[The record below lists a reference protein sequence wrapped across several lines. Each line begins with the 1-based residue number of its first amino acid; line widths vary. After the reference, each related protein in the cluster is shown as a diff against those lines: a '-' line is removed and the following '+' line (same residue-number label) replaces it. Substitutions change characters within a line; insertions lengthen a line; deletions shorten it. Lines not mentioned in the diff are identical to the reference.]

1 MAQITIKDI
10 HKKGLHARFA
20 KPRGKCNAGVLLLP
34 SAFGFG
40 AGVDDQLTHLA
51 AAGLAALAWNP
62 YSAYDADMPRE
73 ERGRISET
81 VLMDADCLRE
91 QSGWMDYMM
100 TRLDLPNIGL
110 LGFCMGGR
118 MAMLLAAQDTRVKAV
133 SAFYPTMRDP
143 LPANAIDLP
152 PMADRIACPVQV
164 HYPGKDH
171 LTSHASLQRLRAALD
186 ARHGTTPAAVIHY
199 PQATHGFLGKTKEAS
214 PADYESSLTS
224 WAVTTAFLRATL
236 IQAGE

>member
-1 MAQITIKDI
+1 MAKITIKDI

-20 KPRGKCNAGVLLLP
+20 KPWGKCNSGVLLLP

-40 AGVDDQLTHLA
+40 PGVDDQLMHLA
-51 AAGLAALAWNP
+51 EAGLAALAWNP
-62 YSAYDADMPRE
+62 YSAYDENLPRE
-73 ERGRISET
+73 ERSRISET

-91 QSGWMDYMM
+91 QSSWIDTMINK
-100 TRLDLPNIGL
+100 LDLPNIGL

-118 MAMLLAAQDTRVKAV
+118 MALLLAAEDTRVKAV

-143 LPANAIDLP
+143 RPANAIDLP
-152 PMADRIACPVQV
+152 PMADKIACPVQV

-186 ARHGTTPAAVIHY
+186 ARQGTTPAAVIHY

-214 PADYESSLTS
+214 PADYESGLTS
-224 WAVTTAFLRATL
+224 WAVTTAFFGAIL
-236 IQAGE
+236 IQAGQ